1 MKNLNID
8 DSILSSKKKKST
20 LFSKIDL
27 RFWKN
32 WNLLD
37 GQRRGEVIF
46 RRVFVLITGFALLYL
61 FLLAV
66 VGKKEDHNVE
76 KVQAQEVAV
85 EDKEE
90 WIDGDKV
97 ITRGNGTVEV
107 IPAEVFMSAE
117 ELKKQDANYQKA
129 RKIETYLR
137 GNRGNA
143 PLAQYADKFV
153 QVANKYNLDYRL
165 LPAISVMESG
175 GGKVLFRPYNAW
187 GWGKKTFTSF
197 EQGIETVGKG
207 LRTGYF
213 DKGADTV
220 DKIAPIYCPPNATNW
235 AKNVKQFM
243 NEIESM
249 EVK

>member
-76 KVQAQEVAV
+76 KVQAQEIAV

-97 ITRGNGTVEV
+97 
-107 IPAEVFMSAE
+107 S
-117 ELKKQDANYQKA
+117 
-129 RKIETYLR
+129 
-137 GNRGNA
+137 
-143 PLAQYADKFV
+143 
-153 QVANKYNLDYRL
+153 
-165 LPAISVMESG
+165 
-175 GGKVLFRPYNAW
+175 
-187 GWGKKTFTSF
+187 
-197 EQGIETVGKG
+197 
-207 LRTGYF
+207 
-213 DKGADTV
+213 
-220 DKIAPIYCPPNATNW
+220 
-235 AKNVKQFM
+235 
-243 NEIESM
+243 
-249 EVK
+249 